1 MRRLQMPGQQLV
13 DASLDGKQAIVL
25 RADYAYGGSLGVASL
40 PVSGFGFVACR
51 CQGSNSLIRVI
62 GYSAIRVSTSR
73 RNASGLWPLSLAVPS
88 KL

>member
-1 MRRLQMPGQQLV
+1 
-13 DASLDGKQAIVL
+13 
-25 RADYAYGGSLGVASL
+25 
-40 PVSGFGFVACR
+40 
-51 CQGSNSLIRVI
+51 VI